1 MSLKT
6 VSILLPCLN
15 EEKTLEKCIK
25 SISKNMKKTKYDWE
39 IIVCDNNSTDSSR
52 KIAKKN
58 NVKVIIE
65 KKKGYGAT
73 LLNGIKKSKSDYLVM
88 LDSDMSYCDKDIPRM
103 LKWLDEGYDFVIGN
117 RFKGE
122 NTTNDAF
129 PFLHKNG
136 TKILNLVA
144 NILFNTKVKDFHCGL
159 RAFKR
164 DKILECN
171 LECPGMEFASEMVIK
186 AKLNGLKIKQFNTD
200 YKKDERG
207 KKGHLRTFRDGFRHL
222 GLILSLRYNTWKVF
236 KYIFVFI
243 VTLLILVSILFLS
256 IIMKNDRIDKNII
269 ESLKILENRDE
280 DDYLDK
286 SMKGKYEY
294 RLDVQTDIKS
304 LSLVYLVDSNKP
316 INSLIEMNYYQDSDY
331 GVTNFAQVF
340 ENRSGMLADYSRY
353 WHGQV
358 AYLRPLLMFFTID
371 NIYIISSCI
380 LLVLLVILLKNL
392 FKLDKLLS
400 IILLISIIMVN
411 SFIVPFCTEYF
422 FVYLLMLI
430 FSNLVVSYYKKN
442 KDISVLMLVSGI
454 TTCFFDF
461 LTCETLTLTVP
472 LFIYTYL
479 NKDKVKVK
487 DLFKYILLWG
497 LGYSITFGIKWLID
511 CIYYGFDKFKEIL
524 SLASYRTVYKS
535 KNYFL
540 VISSLFIN
548 CLKYIF
554 PFNLFS
560 LALTLSVL
568 FIFIGIYNYLFNFKD
583 KKKYLCLL
591 LISLIPLARFLVLSS
606 HSAYHMYFVYR
617 SIIPFIMFIL
627 FVIIKSIRNKSN

>member
-136 TKILNLVA
+136 TKILNFIA

-256 IIMKNDRIDKNII
+256 IIMKNDSIDKNII

-294 RLDVQTDIKS
+294 RLAVQTDIKN

-331 GVTNFAQVF
+331 GVTNYAEIF

-392 FKLDKLLS
+392 FKLDK
-400 IILLISIIMVN
+400 
-411 SFIVPFCTEYF
+411 
-422 FVYLLMLI
+422 
-430 FSNLVVSYYKKN
+430 
-442 KDISVLMLVSGI
+442 
-454 TTCFFDF
+454 
-461 LTCETLTLTVP
+461 
-472 LFIYTYL
+472 
-479 NKDKVKVK
+479 
-487 DLFKYILLWG
+487 
-497 LGYSITFGIKWLID
+497 
-511 CIYYGFDKFKEIL
+511 
-524 SLASYRTVYKS
+524 
-535 KNYFL
+535 
-540 VISSLFIN
+540 
-548 CLKYIF
+548 
-554 PFNLFS
+554 
-560 LALTLSVL
+560 
-568 FIFIGIYNYLFNFKD
+568 
-583 KKKYLCLL
+583 
-591 LISLIPLARFLVLSS
+591 
-606 HSAYHMYFVYR
+606 
-617 SIIPFIMFIL
+617 
-627 FVIIKSIRNKSN
+627 

>member
-25 SISKNMKKTKYDWE
+25 SISKNMKKTKYDWD

-58 NVKVIIE
+58 NVKVVVE
-65 KKKGYGAT
+65 KRKGYGAT

-129 PFLHKNG
+129 PPLHKNG

-144 NILFNTKVKDFHCGL
+144 NILFNTKVRDFHCGL
-159 RAFKR
+159 RAFRR

-171 LECPGMEFASEMVIK
+171 LECSGMEFASEMVIK
-186 AKLNGLKIKQFNTD
+186 AKLHKLKIKQFNTD

-222 GLILSLRYNTWKVF
+222 SLILSLRYNTWKLF

-243 VTLLILVSILFLS
+243 ITLLVLASILFLS
-256 IIMKNDRIDKNII
+256 ICFKSDQIDKNVID
-269 ESLKILENRDE
+269 SLKYFENRE
-280 DDYLDK
+280 INDYLDP
-286 SMKGKYEY
+286 SMDGRFEY
-294 RLDVQTDIKS
+294 RIDYETEIKN

-316 INSLIEMNYYQDSDY
+316 FNSLVEMNYYQDSDY
-331 GVTNFAQVF
+331 GIEDHVSIF
-340 ENRSGMLADYSRY
+340 ENRSGIKRDYSRY

-358 AYLRPLLMFFTID
+358 AYLRPLLVFFSID
-371 NIYIISSCI
+371 NIYLINLCLLIILS
-380 LLVLLVILLKNL
+380 VLLVKKL
-392 FKLDKLLS
+392 FKLDKLLAV
-400 IILLISIIMVN
+400 IFVIALFMVN
-411 SFIVPFCTEYF
+411 SFIVPFCTEYYF
-422 FVYLLMLI
+422 AYLLMLI
-430 FSNLVVSYYKKN
+430 FSNIVVSYYKKN
-442 KDISVLMLVSGI
+442 KDIGVLLLISGI
-454 TTCFFDF
+454 STCFFDF

-479 NKDKVKVK
+479 NKDKVKIK
-487 DLFKYILLWG
+487 DIIRYVIIWG
-497 LGYSITFGIKWLID
+497 IGYALTFGCKWLID
-511 CIYYGFDKFKEIL
+511 VLYYGVDKIIEIM
-524 SLASYRTVYKS
+524 SLAGGRTVYTS

-540 VISSLFIN
+540 VIGSLFIN
-548 CLKYIF
+548 FLGFIF
-554 PFNLFS
+554 PFNLTS
-560 LALTLSVL
+560 LSLTLSL
-568 FIFIGIYNYLFNFKD
+568 IFILIGIYNYIFNMYD
-583 KKKYLCLL
+583 NKKYLPLL
-591 LISLIPLARFLVLSS
+591 LISLIPVCRFLVLSS
-606 HSAYHMYFVYR
+606 HSSYHMYFVYR
-617 SIIPFIMFIL
+617 SMIPFLMFIMFVIYR
-627 FVIIKSIRNKSN
+627 VIIQRRG